1 MYSLVLWKTSKKSG
15 IVESDKVR
23 TKSDGKKE
31 AKSGDK
37 HYAVVV
43 LKESDDKEWLESLS
57 VTTKGDVIV
66 PREATKASNIKIK
79 QQANKAVNGKSK
91 AADRVNNAAMKH
103 LLCAPNVF
111 SFQEEKPQ
119 NTNHTCVEE
128 PEATSKENE
137 TFETTRRNMGQ
148 TLTGG
153 RLGDGSGELTNS
165 SLKCPVC
172 HPHSKVPVDV
182 AEFLMSIG
190 EFLKSRQIC
199 LELSHPDFDSTL
211 QLLEVDKSKTAS
223 RMSGNISKSK
233 SSLNLTN
240 DEKTVQSVGTL
251 LCPSDTDMVELIEN
265 SRVMIKATDKF
276 VIDRMSKKEPRD
288 MVRELFRKIVGE
300 DDLLR
305 MTWSGRTYVEN
316 ATHPKYRLKFKEFK
330 DCVTAFCNQLR
341 QDKKKK
347 GDSVD
352 EKSNLLEIKKKEGN
366 EIRNEDN
373 SKSEKR
379 EVSGEDLSSEDS
391 STECW
396 RKKKTTTKSS
406 NNNDTERFRKTDK
419 KRRKRSSAS
428 SSDSEQEGEDSG
440 EDGPIIEHEDSSNGN
455 SNKINEKELSSEENK
470 IDSND
475 DCNGQSNNLNDM
487 KNTEDQDIASV
498 ASFVDGE
505 SLSLDVQLIS
515 PKQTTESHNSR
526 AVNPQRK
533 LDMSETNRVRASQG
547 FMSSCQPF
555 RYEKARDTDGNLKGN
570 SAKSDSGIFPSK
582 FLTGKTIE
590 KGLSCE
596 NDYRDVNFVQET
608 EQHARKQHSRRSNSA
623 SPHKAKKRNRS
634 RSRSRSTSRKRHH
647 RHHRRHKSS
656 HHSKK
661 SKKSHRRSRSRD

>member
-1 MYSLVLWKTSKKSG
+1 MYSLVLWKTSKQSR

-66 PREATKASNIKIK
+66 PREDTKASNIKIK

-119 NTNHTCVEE
+119 NTNHTGVEE

-305 MTWSGRTYVEN
+305 MTWSGRSKQNNFIAIPE
-316 ATHPKYRLKFKEFK
+316 KERVIIQGTWIPNNCTK
-330 DCVTAFCNQLR
+330 LD
-341 QDKKKK
+341 
-347 GDSVD
+347 
-352 EKSNLLEIKKKEGN
+352 
-366 EIRNEDN
+366 
-373 SKSEKR
+373 
-379 EVSGEDLSSEDS
+379 GEDLSSEDS

-475 DCNGQSNNLNDM
+475 DCKGQSNNLNDM

-526 AVNPQRK
+526 AVNPQGK

-570 SAKSDSGIFPSK
+570 SAKSDSGILPSK

-647 RHHRRHKSS
+647 RHHRRHESS